1 MCYPSWRSPR
11 IWLWVDGKRIR
22 DESNQAYCLQ
32 GAIVFLA
39 SDASKFMTGTDL
51 LIDGGYCAI

>member
-1 MCYPSWRSPR
+1 M
-11 IWLWVDGKRIR
+11 R
-22 DESNQAYCLQ
+22 DPTNYMFHYLQ

-51 LIDGGYCAI
+51 LIDGGYCAT